1 MMRIALIWKP
11 SAYACEGDLKEAF
24 IYIYNIYIYISF
36 MGLQFLQMLLQSFA
50 FPVAVFVW

>member
-24 IYIYNIYIYISF
+24 IYFFSLSF